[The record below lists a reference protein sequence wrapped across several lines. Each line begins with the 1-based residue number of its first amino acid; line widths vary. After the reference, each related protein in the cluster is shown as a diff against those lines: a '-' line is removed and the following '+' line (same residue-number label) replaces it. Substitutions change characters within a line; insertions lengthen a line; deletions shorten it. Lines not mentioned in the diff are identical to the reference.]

1 VTQAGD
7 RPRILVLNQYYW
19 PGVEATAHLLTEL
32 CEALAV
38 DYDVEV
44 VTGVLHGHEDAP
56 RELERN
62 GVRIVRVSSTAY
74 ERSELGRRAAN
85 YFSYL
90 GSALT
95 HALRGPAPDLVL
107 CMTDPPI
114 VGDAGVLVGRRF
126 GVPVLVISQDVFPEI
141 ATELGRLRNRGV
153 VGVLRTLVGA
163 YLRRADRIVA
173 IGETMRRRLE
183 AKGAAPDRLRVI
195 PNWVDTQE
203 ITPQPRSNAWAQAHG
218 LDSQFVVMHSG
229 NVGHAQDLDSL
240 VRAATF
246 LRDLEDLLVVV
257 AGFGARH
264 TEMVDLA
271 RRLEVTD
278 RVRFLPY
285 QKRERLPLS
294 LSSAD
299 LHVVGLAKGL
309 AGYVV
314 PSRLYGILS
323 AGRPVIAA
331 ADEDSETARLVAEV
345 GCGVVI
351 PPGRPELLA
360 RTIRSA
366 HDGAYDLEAMGR
378 RGRQY
383 VEREADRSVAMERYR
398 KLVAELLAQAA

>member
-1 VTQAGD
+1 VSRDGR

-32 CEALAV
+32 CEALAE

-44 VTGVLHGHEDAP
+44 VTGVLHGHEEAP
-56 RELERN
+56 RMAEHN
-62 GVRIVRVSSTAY
+62 GVRITRVSSTSYDRA
-74 ERSELGRRAAN
+74 ELARRAAN

-90 GSALT
+90 AAAGAY
-95 HALRGPAPDLVL
+95 ALRGPAPDLVL

-114 VGDAGVLVGRRF
+114 VGDLGVSVGRRF
-126 GVPVLVISQDVFPEI
+126 GAPVLVISQDVFPEI
-141 ATELGRLRNRGV
+141 ATELDRLRNPAV
-153 VGVLRTLVGA
+153 VGVLGALVGA

-173 IGETMRRRLE
+173 IGETMRERLHE
-183 AKGAAPDRLRVI
+183 KGAPADRLRVI
-195 PNWVDTQE
+195 PNWVDTRA
-203 ITPQPRSNAWAQAHG
+203 ITPQPRDNEWAAQHG
-218 LDSQFVVMHSG
+218 LDSKFVVMHSG

-240 VRAATF
+240 VRSATF
-246 LRDLEDLLVVV
+246 LRDRDDIQIVI

-264 TEMVDLA
+264 AEMLA
-271 RRLEVTD
+271 LAERLEVEEI
-278 RVRFLPY
+278 VRFLPY
-285 QKRERLPLS
+285 QKRERLPFS

-331 ADEDSETARLVAEV
+331 ADEQSETVRLVREV

-366 HDGAYDLEAMGR
+366 ADGELDLEEMGR
-378 RGRQY
+378 RGRSY
-383 VEREADRSVAMERYR
+383 VEQEADRVVAMERYR
-398 KLVAELLAQAA
+398 ALVRELLAA